1 MQGPDHRRHWDHK
14 FEWTRAEF
22 RDWVEGVVSRHPDYS
37 AAHFSGVGYT
47 EDKRES
53 HGPASQMVIFRFGL
67 MHA

>member
-1 MQGPDHRRHWDHK
+1 M
-14 FEWTRAEF
+14 
-22 RDWVEGVVSRHPDYS
+22 SRHPDYS